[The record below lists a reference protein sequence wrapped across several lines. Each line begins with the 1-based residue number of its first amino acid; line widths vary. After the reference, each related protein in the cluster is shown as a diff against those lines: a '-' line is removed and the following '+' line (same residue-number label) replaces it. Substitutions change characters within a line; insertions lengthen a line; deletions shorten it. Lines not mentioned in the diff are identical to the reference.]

1 MAEEAT
7 SRPFRIILPSGTPLF
22 GITRTKYLLNNGVVK
37 PSPSQTPEGTIK
49 GSNVYY
55 YIETTLSD
63 YQNVS
68 EFQRLRYS
76 DPTGGVGA
84 PPKYYK
90 LVALYNSSF
99 NSQNKWI
106 PTSETGAE
114 LQKEIAN
121 FNRGTRNQMSTVLA
135 TAPKAVAQAA
145 RVSESGLAATLFAN
159 NVAPTPP
166 QNPNQSGNPSGS
178 SPTPPGSSE
187 PGGNTPPPPPSDLE
201 VTFDT
206 NYKTDLR
213 VEKSLFE
220 GKILRYPID
229 IASTEQDVISFTAC
243 EINPRTPKNLGTD
256 NKVNLEFNFGE
267 KTYTKASGSVFLSIQ
282 APISDQNSVEWG
294 GDNVNPIDAALYGA
308 SLNFMGAQFE
318 EFGQYI
324 QGYTKST
331 FDALKGESKRFQKYL
346 AGQAANINN
355 VLARTDNVILNPNME
370 LLFNGPQLRPFSFT
384 FKMSARKQE
393 EATEIKNIIKFFKF
407 HMAVRKEV
415 NSLFIR
421 APYVFKIKY
430 EQRKGN
436 QNTIHSGLNLIKMC
450 ALTNFSV
457 DYTPLGSYATYRDG
471 TMVAYNMTM
480 QFQELTPVYNDDY
493 TDFEYG
499 DGEKISNP
507 IIGP

>member
-1 MAEEAT
+1 MAET
-7 SRPFRIILPSGTPLF
+7 NTYGSRDKNQFILKDIPGK
-22 GITRTKYLLNNGVVK
+22 TKYYLLIDSKTG
-37 PSPSQTPEGTIK
+37 EITIK
-49 GSNVYY
+49 SPIITGSLLGESADRTVGKISNTGEFKPELGF
-55 YIETTLSD
+55 ITTDESKHFSVPS
-63 YQNVS
+63 NI
-68 EFQRLRYS
+68 
-76 DPTGGVGA
+76 
-84 PPKYYK
+84 
-90 LVALYNSSF
+90 NSV
-99 NSQNKWI
+99 
-106 PTSETGAE
+106 
-114 LQKEIAN
+114 
-121 FNRGTRNQMSTVLA
+121 RNQGII
-135 TAPKAVAQAA
+135 TARKAGAINPEKLIFPN
-145 RVSESGLAATLFAN
+145 RTN
-159 NVAPTPP
+159 IPP
-166 QNPNQSGNPSGS
+166 QNPPQSGNPTGS
-178 SPTPPGSSE
+178 SSNPPGSSE
-187 PGGNTPPPPPSDLE
+187 PGGNTPPTPPSDLE